1 MREGNEMGIEED
13 AVGLFIGFIVLILSA
28 YLIAGLILLRNKS
41 KRIGMQLVGSSIS
54 MALAFFFL
62 FNCYFRFE
70 VVDSVSNMT
79 FGIGL
84 FLIAWSISIYFT
96 VSLFALL
103 IKDKK

>member
-1 MREGNEMGIEED
+1 
-13 AVGLFIGFIVLILSA
+13 
-28 YLIAGLILLRNKS
+28 
-41 KRIGMQLVGSSIS
+41 